1 SLGFA
6 TSVFR
11 TILTEQNVEQ
21 LGKHLVTCG
30 MDTRLL
36 ELFPPNKREEECLS
50 RHFEAEDMKQLV
62 SFHQVNQK
70 NSMKVDLLS
79 NLKQMLNDEA
89 KPTEVLAY
97 IKETRKET
105 VLDESEIIPI
115 IWTAILNTIDM
126 INTRPDQ
133 VEAQVLRALNQWTS
147 LLEAFT
153 SSPKSEIIL
162 LQKVQITCY
171 EDAKITKAFR
181 SIVQLLYKNDVLSD
195 NAILYWADKAHKP
208 QGKTVFL
215 KQMAAFVQWIRDNE
229 DDDSDE

>member
-1 SLGFA
+1 
-6 TSVFR
+6 
-11 TILTEQNVEQ
+11 
-21 LGKHLVTCG
+21 
-30 MDTRLL
+30 M
-36 ELFPPNKREEECLS
+36 
-50 RHFEAEDMKQLV
+50 
-62 SFHQVNQK
+62 
-70 NSMKVDLLS
+70 
-79 NLKQMLNDEA
+79 
-89 KPTEVLAY
+89 
-97 IKETRKET
+97 
-105 VLDESEIIPI
+105 DESEIIPI

-229 DDDSDE
+229 DDDSDEDED